1 MSSIGGGGGGFG
13 GIVNGILGMFGG
25 GGGGFSSGDFANLA
39 ASFIDSAKGNVFSG
53 SPSLHAYANT
63 VQTSPKTFAFQNLHG
78 FAKGGIFAEAGPEA
92 VMPLKR
98 DSYGRLG
105 VQAEG
110 GDGKVINITVNVNGT
125 NAPDVRRAAG
135 QGARE
140 ALSALNGA
148 RRYG

>member
-1 MSSIGGGGGGFG
+1 MCIR
-13 GIVNGILGMFGG
+13 
-25 GGGGFSSGDFANLA
+25 DR
-39 ASFIDSAKGNVFSG
+39 
-53 SPSLHAYANT
+53 
-63 VQTSPKTFAFQNLHG
+63 
-78 FAKGGIFAEAGPEA
+78 PEA

-98 DSYGRLG
+98 DSSGRLG

-110 GDGKVINITVNVNGT
+110 GGSKVINITVNVNGT